1 MASRLLLHDEL
12 KELLGTNEVHFQ
24 PPESKKL
31 VYPCIVYNRGRDKNL
46 RADNKQYHRFD
57 YYNLTYLTR
66 DPDDEMINKITSHFQ
81 SCSLVGTNHKD
92 YLNMYHYDLY
102 Y

>member
-1 MASRLLLHDEL
+1 MASRHNLQDEL
-12 KELLGTNEVHFQ
+12 EELLGSEEVHFQ

-31 VYPCIVYNRGRDKNL
+31 TYPCIVYVRGKDMNL
-46 RADNKQYHRFD
+46 RADNRQYHRFD
-57 YYNLTYLTR
+57 RYNLTYMTR
-66 DPDDEMINKITSHFQ
+66 DPDDEMINKLSSHFR
-81 SCSLVGTNHKD
+81 SCSLVGSNRKD